1 MAEKKLSVV
10 ITGDAKGAQ
19 HAFSSVSAS
28 ASSADSKLSKVGGT
42 IGKVFKGIAIGGGIA
57 AVGVGAMV
65 MGGIDALIELERIGA
80 QTEAVIKSTGGAA
93 GRTAE
98 QISALAGS
106 MEKATGVEQELI
118 QQGQNMLLTFT
129 NIQGTNFDAATQT
142 MLDMS
147 VAMGTDA
154 STTAMQLGKAL
165 NDPLKGISALSKVG
179 VTFTDQ
185 QKEQIKAMVAV
196 GDTAGAQKVILAE
209 LNKEFGGSAAAFG
222 DTTAGKVA
230 KLKNAFGDLQEEIA
244 SRLLPVIE
252 DVTNW
257 LVANMPKAM
266 EMVRSAMDRLAPTFD
281 SIGRGAVS
289 MVEGLKGIGESLAPA
304 LGAIAGFVKSNPA
317 PVLAAVGAVAAVAFG
332 AWAISAGAAALATLA
347 AIAPVL
353 LIGAAIAL
361 LAGGIVYAYQNF
373 EGFRTVVDNVATF
386 IRDVAFPAITQGIQ
400 RVWETIQTVIGVIK
414 AAWQQWGDELLA
426 IASAAW
432 AFIRTSVENA
442 IRVVQGVI
450 QTVMSAIHGD
460 WSGAWD
466 GIKNILG
473 GVWAQIRNVVST
485 GADALRAVLS
495 AAWDAMKSA
504 AKSAWEALKR
514 AVSDGINEAV
524 AVVRGFPG
532 KVLAAI
538 GNLASTLYN
547 AGRELISGLVR
558 GIRSAIPDITNVL
571 SSVTNMIPDWK
582 GPASKDRVLLHDN
595 GRLIM
600 AGLVGGLVAGE
611 SDVASYLTGLTEQ
624 IPKMVGKATKGPGGG
639 TRGPSYDD
647 KGPRGPGSDNRGPS
661 SGTKE
666 WAQVTPVAA
675 VTTAVSTAAAE
686 ATKESA
692 FDLTDVGQILER
704 GLKAQAVLQKSTTE
718 GVMHLQAI
726 NSTSKIIS
734 QQLTILNSSG
744 RVNTGA
750 PVRAASASGFRSASS
765 AGGGNVYVNIHPNAV
780 RGDGDIRQIVDG
792 INRLQ
797 RGQTRPVFPAG
808 VAG

>member
-10 ITGDAKGAQ
+10 ITGDARGARK
-19 HAFSSVSAS
+19 AFGEVGSGAGGMQ
-28 ASSADSKLSKVGGT
+28 SKLQSVGAGV
-42 IGKVFKGIAIGGGIA
+42 GKVFKAAAVGAGVL
-57 AVGVGAMV
+57 AVGVGAFLK
-65 MGGIDALIELERIGA
+65 GGVDSLIELERLGA

-93 GRTAE
+93 GVTAD
-98 QISALAGS
+98 QVSAYADS
-106 MEKATGVEQELI
+106 IEKATGVEAEGI
-118 QQGQNMLLTFT
+118 ISGQNMLLTFT
-129 NIQGTNFDAATQT
+129 NLKNGVGEGNDIFNQATDIMT
-142 MLDMS
+142 DMS

-154 STTAMQLGKAL
+154 SKTAVQLGKAL
-165 NDPLKGISALSKVG
+165 NDPIKGISALSKVG
-179 VTFTDQ
+179 VTFTEQ
-185 QKEQIKAMVAV
+185 QKAQIKAMVEA
-196 GDTAGAQKVILAE
+196 GDVAGAQKVILAE
-209 LNKEFGGSAAAFG
+209 LNKEFGGSAEAFG
-222 DTTAGKVA
+222 DTTAGKVQ
-230 KLKNAFGDLQEEIA
+230 KLKNLFGDFQEELA
-244 SRLLPVIE
+244 SRLLPVITKVA
-252 DVTNW
+252 DW
-257 LVANMPKAM
+257 LAEKIPQA
-266 EMVRSAMDRLAPTFD
+266 SALIQAKLVELGPTFD
-281 SIGRGAVS
+281 KIAGYARSIGEALA
-289 MVEGLKGIGESLAPA
+289 GLAQKARPVFEAIVGFIQSNPGPAFAA
-304 LGAIAGFVKSNPA
+304 LGA
-317 PVLAAVGAVAAVAFG
+317 VLATAFG
-332 AWAISAGAAALATLA
+332 VWAVSAGAAAVATLA
-347 AIAPVL
+347 AAAPVIAL
-353 LIGAAIAL
+353 VAAVAL
-361 LAGGIVYAYQNF
+361 LAGGLVYAYQHF

-558 GIRSAIPDITNVL
+558 GITDSIPSVSGVL
-571 SSVTNMIPDWK
+571 GRVTDMIPDWK
-582 GPASKDRVLLHDN
+582 GPASRDAKLLQPN
-595 GRLIM
+595 GKLIM
-600 AGLVGGLVAGE
+600 GGLVDGIKAGIPALE
-611 SDVASYLTGLTEQ
+611 SALDAVSSRIASRQMGVGTGMFTVAAGGA
-624 IPKMVGKATKGPGGG
+624 VGGG
-639 TRGPSYDD
+639 RAPGRLSLVGERGPELFVPDQA
-647 KGPRGPGSDNRGPS
+647 
-661 SGTKE
+661 GTIM
-666 WAQVTPVAA
+666 P
-675 VTTAVSTAAAE
+675 AAA
-686 ATKESA
+686 TRS
-692 FDLTDVGQILER
+692 
-704 GLKAQAVLQKSTTE
+704 VL
-718 GVMHLQAI
+718 
-726 NSTSKIIS
+726 
-734 QQLTILNSSG
+734 G
-744 RVNTGA
+744 R
-750 PVRAASASGFRSASS
+750 SS